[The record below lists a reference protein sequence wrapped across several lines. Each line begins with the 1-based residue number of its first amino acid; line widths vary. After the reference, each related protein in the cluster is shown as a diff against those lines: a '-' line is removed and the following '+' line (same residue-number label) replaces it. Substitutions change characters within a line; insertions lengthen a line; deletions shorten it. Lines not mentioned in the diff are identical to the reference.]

1 MRDSLLE
8 IYSKNDHFDFEPW
21 VEEKIHNVIIGL
33 LRISINDEISESF
46 YYSALGDAM
55 KIYSFC
61 VGVPEIYDDKEI
73 LNFILD
79 NGLDGF
85 VFVENFFDISSNH
98 SEIEKRI
105 NENDLIK
112 KIKMLISSD
121 KMNRT
126 KIHEALAKLPN
137 QNNWTKLIADDL
149 EKVTMGEKDWD
160 WFYYQHKDDD
170 ISKSLFDVPA
180 IPDSLKH
187 KKMIEA

>member
-33 LRISINDEISESF
+33 MRISINDEISESF
-46 YYSALGDAM
+46 YYSALGDAI

-73 LNFILD
+73 LNFIFD
-79 NGLDGF
+79 NGMDGF
-85 VFVENFFDISSNH
+85 IFVEKAFNISTDESA
-98 SEIEKRI
+98 IENRI
-105 NENDLIK
+105 SDNDLIC
-112 KIKMLISSD
+112 KIKSLITPD
-121 KMNRT
+121 KTNRT
-126 KIHEALAKLPN
+126 RIHELLAKLHK
-137 QNNWTKLIADDL
+137 QNNWTQLIADDL
-149 EKVTMGEKDWD
+149 EKVTMGEQDWN
-160 WFYYQHKDDD
+160 WFYNQHKDDD